1 VQAKDSSDISCVT
14 VCHTATLWPCGT
26 IPLLEHISPYLLA
39 SAPLSGSGVAEVLRT
54 TPGVEDAGDTIA
66 EPEGGFN
73 GDWLSM

>member
-1 VQAKDSSDISCVT
+1 
-14 VCHTATLWPCGT
+14 
-26 IPLLEHISPYLLA
+26 LLEHISPYLLA

-54 TPGVEDAGDTIA
+54 TLGVEDAGDTIA